1 MNKPRLYFVRYPKT
15 YFVFYPKMK
24 RGFLRVSP
32 MRHRSTKTIELWTYA
47 HALAREMNR
56 RP

>member
-1 MNKPRLYFVRYPKT
+1 MKPKL

-24 RGFLRVSP
+24 RGFWRVSP
-32 MRHRSTKTIELWTYA
+32 MPQRSTKTLDRWTYA

-56 RP
+56 KLEQERKARP